1 MSLQVWLPLNGDLNN
16 LGLNGNIVPTATNT
30 TIISAGKTGP
40 CYQFGTAISYITI
53 PKEAMTSLTTEASVC
68 FWFKII
74 SWNTSY
80 ATYFQAGLGSTAW
93 AHYIFGFLRNNANST
108 CCFTISNGSSASN
121 ASYLTPAFDLNK
133 WYHVALVYK
142 TGHCLIY
149 IDGQLYQDYTTSIVP
164 NFSGITTITTGICNN
179 KSNYQTNCQ
188 MNDIRIYNHAL
199 SPKEVKEIAK
209 GLVLHYK
216 LDNNGLGNPNLL
228 PCGGQ
233 YLINSP
239 WSTTLNRTD
248 GYAWVTNSAFEASP
262 STTYTIS
269 VECDGTLSNAHS
281 AGGLSISD
289 KPWSYWLYISN
300 TGTSKNWQ
308 AGQYDRALNLTSANN
323 NYRKIGN
330 THVWTVTLAST
341 EQYISIRTNSY
352 SDGNTNL
359 TINWWNMKVEKGTE
373 FSGWSPFLTNTNII
387 YDVSGHDCAATANA
401 IAWSSPSPRYST
413 AAHFGSTSSK
423 IHITNLPTSGFG
435 NSYSFAWWGKRNSN
449 SPMFWGFSDGIRL
462 NGMYIGN
469 LWNTGDSSSNPLYN
483 IGTTTQV
490 TAPSVN
496 VWHHY
501 VMTGNGTK
509 CYVYLDGELW
519 AEAKTY
525 KAISGTSIYINGWD
539 SGTSYC
545 SDNTDMS
552 DFRIYATALSA
563 DDIKELY
570 HTSASIDSNG
580 NIHAREVIEV

>member
-1 MSLQVWLPLNGDLNN
+1 MSLQVWLPLNGNLNN
-16 LGLNGNIVPTATNT
+16 YGLNGNIVSTATGT
-30 TIISAGKTGP
+30 TIISAGKIGP

-53 PKEAMTSLTTEASVC
+53 PKEAMTSFTTEASVC
-68 FWFKII
+68 FWLKII

-80 ATYFQAGLGSTAW
+80 ETYFQAGLGSTPW
-93 AHYIFGFLRNNANST
+93 AHYIFGFLRNNTAST

-121 ASYLTPAFDLNK
+121 ASYITPAFDLNK

-228 PCGGQ
+228 PCSGQ

-269 VECDGTLSNAHS
+269 VQCDGTLSNAHN
-281 AGGLSISD
+281 AGSLSISD

-359 TINWWNMKVEKGTE
+359 TINWWNMKVEKGAE
-373 FSGWSPFLTNTNII
+373 FSGWSPYLTNTNII
-387 YDVSGHDCAATANA
+387 YDVSGYNRAATANA
-401 IAWSSPSPRYST
+401 ITWSSPSPRYNT
-413 AAHFGSTSSK
+413 AAHFNGTDSYIRVPFNEACPDNIFTINLWFKKDALGSKGYET
-423 IHITNLPTSGFG
+423 LFGGPSGFEMDTRAG
-435 NSYSFAWWGKRNSN
+435 NATTLSLYMASARGGNVF
-449 SPMFWGFSDGIRL
+449 SPFNLGEWYMVTMVRDGT
-462 NGMYIGN
+462 NE
-469 LWNTGDSSSNPLYN
+469 LYY
-483 IGTTTQV
+483 
-490 TAPSVN
+490 VN
-496 VWHHY
+496 
-501 VMTGNGTK
+501 
-509 CYVYLDGELW
+509 GELKKTI
-519 AEAKTY
+519 EAKTMPT
-525 KAISGTSIYINGWD
+525 GIYRIGAWSSD
-539 SGTSYC
+539 TGQSYYGEI
-545 SDNTDMS
+545 S
-552 DFRIYATALSA
+552 DFRVYNTPLIAN
-563 DDIKELY
+563 DIKELY